1 MDKLY
6 QEVLIELERVRGV
19 FESMPLPKTRVEF
32 ESRAMLFQFL
42 NDIEEFLEIK
52 KRLYEKSKREEISS

>member
-1 MDKLY
+1 
-6 QEVLIELERVRGV
+6 
-19 FESMPLPKTRVEF
+19 MPLPKTRVEF

-52 KRLYEKSKREEISS
+52 RDYMKKVRGK